1 MLQNVVTIF
10 NKYLAVFSYKL
21 VLSILTGACSKI
33 HELFVKENETA
44 CLLHLGVCVK
54 FTEQGSTV
62 IDIMLRPVFT

>member
-44 CLLHLGVCVK
+44 CLLHLGVC
-54 FTEQGSTV
+54 
-62 IDIMLRPVFT
+62 